1 MGYADR
7 YKEDLNFEH
16 NVKMLTALA
25 FIPPIDVPKGF
36 EIITEAHGQDLPF
49 ELLAYFE
56 CTWVG
61 QRIGLAPRHNP
72 DYPIYLW
79 NARTATLD
87 LAPRTTNALEG
98 WHQGLKSTID
108 GTHPSVWNF
117 FRGLQALQSTSELRI
132 VHATDLLQDVTPRKK
147 YKDRA
152 LRLQELA
159 RSYDSENVL
168 SYLCSIAHLLKI

>member
-1 MGYADR
+1 
-7 YKEDLNFEH
+7 
-16 NVKMLTALA
+16 MLAALA
-25 FIPPIDVPKGF
+25 FIPPVDVPLSF
-36 EIITEAHGQDLPF
+36 EILTEAHGQELPF

-56 CTWVG
+56 RTCIG
-61 QRIGLAPRHNP
+61 QRVGLAPRH
-72 DYPIYLW
+72 DAEYPIFLW
-79 NARTATLD
+79 NARTATID

-108 GTHPSVWNF
+108 GAHPSIWNF
-117 FRGLQALQSTSELRI
+117 LRGLQALQSTSELRI
-132 VHATDLLQDVTPRKK
+132 LHATDFLQDVTPRKK

-159 RSYDSENVL
+159 LTYDQENSL